1 METNNEQMVEAP
13 APENETQFADPDK
26 QLEAGMK
33 IEILTSQYDD
43 LDERTKANTND
54 EFNRLLISYQRDE
67 VELKVFYN
75 SIKEREKYYNKTVNS
90 ARKNEQRLLA
100 AEKTYNDAIALY
112 TAKRIERHSNFKL
125 YFSILEKLISK
136 NEIDIEI
143 TKKSTQK
150 DGRLPLLREYRKQM
164 KKYQSNIEGQ
174 IAIFNVG
181 NLVETNTK
189 IVFTDKRSY
198 LTYEDVDIRIGI
210 RDKVYITDAN
220 GWNAMDLTKEFD
232 LEKFLNYLPKK
243 YWLGLYRQRQIDSIF
258 E

>member
-33 IEILTSQYDD
+33 IEILTTQYDD

-75 SIKEREKYYNKTVNS
+75 SIKEREKYYKTVNS